1 MLDCTALK
9 SGMKKRVLG
18 FAGMVVLTTA
28 LLVPAQE
35 QGGGDQRVMPRHFGT
50 RDEQVP
56 RDPREF
62 AARFRGEE
70 YPDWKVNK
78 DLPNDVFTFARIRY
92 NSAYRGRSSGRRG
105 GGKWMT
111 DYPDSD
117 LNLSFRLQQ
126 LTSLQVNPVGVVVDI
141 EPDQVKH
148 YPFLYMI
155 EVGDIDLTDVEAST
169 LRNYMLNGGFIMVDD
184 FWGDREWQNFY
195 AAFKQI
201 WPDREFEELPI
212 EHEIFN
218 MVFPLKVKPQIP
230 HIRFKEEVIYRGITY
245 EDHGPGSEQVHYRGV
260 YDDKRRLCM
269 IICHNTDTGEG
280 WEQEGTD
287 PWYFTEFSEKFAY
300 PLGINIVF
308 YALTH

>member
-1 MLDCTALK
+1 MLDCIALMR
-9 SGMKKRVLG
+9 GMKKRVLG
-18 FAGMVVLTTA
+18 FAGIVVVATA

-35 QGGGDQRVMPRHFGT
+35 TGEQRILPRHFGT
-50 RDEQVP
+50 KDENLP

-62 AARFRGEE
+62 GRFRGEE
-70 YPDWKVNK
+70 YPDWKVSK
-78 DLPNDVFTFARIRY
+78 ELRNDVFTFARVRY
-92 NSAYRGRSSGRRG
+92 NSAYRGRSFGRRGG

-126 LTSLQVNPVGVVVDI
+126 LTSLQVNPVGAVVDI
-141 EPDQVKH
+141 EAEQIRH

-155 EVGDIDLTDVEAST
+155 EVGDIDLTDPEAEV

-184 FWGDREWQNFY
+184 FWGDREWNNFY
-195 AAFKQI
+195 VAFKQI
-201 WPDREFEELPI
+201 WPDREFEEIPI

-218 MVFPLKVKPQIP
+218 IVFPLKVKPQVP
-230 HIRFKEEVIYRGITY
+230 HIRYKEDVIQLGITY
-245 EDHGPGSEQVHYRGV
+245 EDHGPGSEHVHYRGV
-260 YDDKRRLCM
+260 FDDKRRLM
-269 IICHNTDTGEG
+269 MVICWNTDTGEG
-280 WEQEGTD
+280 WEQEGSD
-287 PWYFTEFSEKFAY
+287 PWYFTEFSEKYSY